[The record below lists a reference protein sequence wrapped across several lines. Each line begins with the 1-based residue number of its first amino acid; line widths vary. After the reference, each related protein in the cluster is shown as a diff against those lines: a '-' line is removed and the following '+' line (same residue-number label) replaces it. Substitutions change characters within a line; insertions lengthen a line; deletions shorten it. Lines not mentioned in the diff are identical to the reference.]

1 MRPVPPSGYDYDV
14 CGDEILLRASVKDG
28 RVVLPGGMSYR
39 MLVLA
44 GGDRMTLAAARHL
57 EALVEAG
64 ATVLGPT
71 KPVGSPSFGD
81 GAAGDAEV
89 RRIADELWG
98 PGAPNGPGEHKT
110 GLGTMAW
117 GRPPADELGLL
128 GTFPKDFEA
137 TGADVDILFA
147 HRRSEQGDIYFLA
160 NHRDTP
166 ASFTG
171 NFRAEGGM
179 PQAWNPETGA
189 ISALTG
195 AARQGPLTSVPIQL
209 EPHESLFVVFR
220 AGPAPAGP
228 TPGLVE
234 ALPVWQS
241 LAGPWEVSFDPRWGG
256 PAHTSFPSLIS
267 WTDSPD
273 PGIRDYS
280 GTATYSLEFDL
291 PKILPSR
298 AVLDLGNVDII
309 ASLAVNG
316 QSLGDL
322 WKTPFAADVTAALHP
337 GKNRLEVKVANLWA
351 NRLIADAGLPEA
363 KQLTWTN
370 YAPYRAGA
378 PRLPSGLLGPVVLR
392 AAASV
397 PGEAASLKN
406 P

>member
-1 MRPVPPSGYDYDV
+1 
-14 CGDEILLRASVKDG
+14 
-28 RVVLPGGMSYR
+28 
-39 MLVLA
+39 
-44 GGDRMTLAAARHL
+44 
-57 EALVEAG
+57 
-64 ATVLGPT
+64 
-71 KPVGSPSFGD
+71 
-81 GAAGDAEV
+81 
-89 RRIADELWG
+89 
-98 PGAPNGPGEHKT
+98 
-110 GLGTMAW
+110 
-117 GRPPADELGLL
+117 
-128 GTFPKDFEA
+128 
-137 TGADVDILFA
+137 
-147 HRRSEQGDIYFLA
+147 
-160 NHRDTP
+160 
-166 ASFTG
+166 
-171 NFRAEGGM
+171 M

-189 ISALTG
+189 ISALAG

-220 AGPAPAGP
+220 AGPAPAKP

-241 LAGPWEVSFDPRWGG
+241 LAGPWDVSFDPKWGG
-256 PAHTSFPSLIS
+256 PAHTNFPSLIS

-273 PGIRDYS
+273 AGIRDYS

-291 PKILPSR
+291 PKTLPGR
-298 AVLDLGNVDII
+298 VVLDLGKVDVI

-363 KQLTWTN
+363 KRLTWTN
-370 YAPYRAGA
+370 YAPYKAGA

-392 AAASV
+392 AAASA